1 MKRLFLVLS
10 FFLIIA
16 AAVISL
22 DSMYTSR
29 VNKDY
34 DDRIGRVLA
43 PEKNQGLILQKKA
56 IDSEDNILIY
66 GSSELSSLTDKPF
79 NPINFFQG
87 KSDGFQVNLIGR
99 GYCQSIIHAMNIG
112 ALGNKLQNNK
122 VVFIISPQWFSKEG
136 LTKADFEKN
145 FSELHFYAFMF
156 NKELDHSLKLALAE
170 RVSTLISTSES
181 LIPVYKYCE
190 LYKQDTLLSRG
201 TLCIL
206 MPYYKSKFYLLSIK
220 DKINAG
226 RLLSST
232 GHNRKVNNSTPKRD
246 AFDWE
251 EERIKAVSF
260 AQTETDNN
268 SYYIQNDY
276 YDTYIRNKIESCKG
290 SSKNASYLE
299 SPEYDDLMLFMDIC
313 KNMQIDPLIIS
324 IPVHGKW
331 YDYCEFDINERQNY
345 YEKINKT
352 VQSYNFKIADFSS
365 HEYEP
370 YFLKDIM
377 HIGWKGW
384 IYFNEAI
391 DEYYRANDQ

>member
-1 MKRLFLVLS
+1 VIRIFGYIWLLIRIQVLLTTVKLF
-10 FFLIIA
+10 
-16 AAVISL
+16 
-22 DSMYTSR
+22 TCR
-29 VNKDY
+29 
-34 DDRIGRVLA
+34 
-43 PEKNQGLILQKKA
+43 
-56 IDSEDNILIY
+56 
-66 GSSELSSLTDKPF
+66 
-79 NPINFFQG
+79 FQ
-87 KSDGFQVNLIGR
+87 
-99 GYCQSIIHAMNIG
+99 
-112 ALGNKLQNNK
+112 
-122 VVFIISPQWFSKEG
+122 
-136 LTKADFEKN
+136 
-145 FSELHFYAFMF
+145 
-156 NKELDHSLKLALAE
+156 
-170 RVSTLISTSES
+170 
-181 LIPVYKYCE
+181 
-190 LYKQDTLLSRG
+190 
-201 TLCIL
+201 
-206 MPYYKSKFYLLSIK
+206 
-220 DKINAG
+220 
-226 RLLSST
+226 
-232 GHNRKVNNSTPKRD
+232 VNNSTPKRD